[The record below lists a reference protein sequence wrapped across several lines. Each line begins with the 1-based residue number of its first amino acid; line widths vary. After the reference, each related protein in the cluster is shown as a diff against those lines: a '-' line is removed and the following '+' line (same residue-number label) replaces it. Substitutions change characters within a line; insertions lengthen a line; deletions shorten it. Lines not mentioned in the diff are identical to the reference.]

1 MIVYIVTSG
10 CYSDYSIDAVLLSRE
25 QAEAYCALH
34 PSEDQEI
41 EEWET
46 TDFAVECD
54 KPVYRKWVGIICE
67 NGEIRVRD
75 DGYSFKNV
83 FEVKNVPRNYYHNPH
98 QRIDMTTSTDKT
110 AEQAKKIML
119 DKLAGLKYE
128 QEMGLEFK

>member
-10 CYSDYSIDAVLLSRE
+10 EYSDYHIEAVLETRE

-34 PSEDQEI
+34 PCGDQEI

-46 TDFAVECD
+46 ADYAVECD
-54 KPVYRKWVGIICE
+54 KPVYRKWVGIILE
-67 NGEIRVRD
+67 SGEVSVRD
-75 DGYSFKNV
+75 EGYSFKNV
-83 FEVKNVPRNYYHNPH
+83 FEVKNVPRSYYHIPH
-98 QRIDMTTSTDKT
+98 QRIDMTTSRDKT

-119 DKLAGLKYE
+119 DKLAGWKYE

>member
-1 MIVYIVTSG
+1 MKVYIVTSG
-10 CYSDYSIDAVLLSRE
+10 CYSDYHIDAVLETRK

-46 TDFAVECD
+46 AEYAVECD
-54 KPVYRKWVGIICE
+54 KPVYRKWVGIIQE
-67 NGEIRVRD
+67 NGVLTVRD
-75 DGYSFKNV
+75 EGYSFKNV

-98 QRIDMTTSTDKT
+98 KRIDMTTSTDKT
-110 AEQAKKIML
+110 VEQAKKILL
-119 DKLAGLKYE
+119 DKMAALKYE